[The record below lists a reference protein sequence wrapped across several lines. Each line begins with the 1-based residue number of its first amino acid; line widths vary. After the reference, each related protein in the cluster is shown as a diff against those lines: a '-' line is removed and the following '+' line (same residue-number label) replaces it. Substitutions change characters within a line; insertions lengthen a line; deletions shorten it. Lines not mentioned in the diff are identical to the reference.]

1 MSRPITMTDISELI
15 SDIDINSDM
24 YISPA
29 TVNIKDASTMN
40 TVNVCRDYIK
50 GTIDTIPRC
59 HIDKMIKTLTSNM
72 LRTTLGD
79 KNPKVIAY
87 IESCENDIL
96 GTIDSYVRMTYYR
109 RAVVKKYNRKPET
122 KCKQKM
128 KMATNV
134 SEFMDAYY
142 ESITDY
148 CIGSIQF
155 EGHTLDIYYGVPI
168 KSKHYSLTCFH
179 TNPESMNQYF
189 FKNLHHILPCDEL
202 IDEFLLQLP
211 HSHSQSVSNSQEI
224 IPIIRYSF

>member
-1 MSRPITMTDISELI
+1 MSRTITMNDISELI
-15 SDIDINSDM
+15 SDIDINSDIS
-24 YISPA
+24 ISPA

-72 LRTTLGD
+72 LRTALGD

-87 IESCENDIL
+87 IESCENDII
-96 GTIDSYVRMTYYR
+96 GMIDSYVRMIYYR
-109 RAVVKKYNRKPET
+109 RAVVKKYKRKPET
-122 KCKQKM
+122 KCKHKM

-134 SEFMDAYY
+134 LEFMDAYY

-211 HSHSQSVSNSQEI
+211 HSHSQEI
-224 IPIIRYSF
+224 LPIIRYSF